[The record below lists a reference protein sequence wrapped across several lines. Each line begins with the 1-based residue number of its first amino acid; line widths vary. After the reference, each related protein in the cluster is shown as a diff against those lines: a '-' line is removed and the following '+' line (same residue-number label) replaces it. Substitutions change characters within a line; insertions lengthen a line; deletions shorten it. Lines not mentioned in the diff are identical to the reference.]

1 MYYGLFLVS
10 ALLSYFPGESLVHSP
25 SEMILAFA
33 GEDVILPCS
42 FNISGSDD
50 FPTVEWSKE
59 GLQPNVIFLYR
70 DGCETYEMKNP
81 SFQYRTSFI
90 TKELKNRNI
99 SLRISNVQLSD
110 AGKYQCMRLWKNAPQ
125 DITTVELVV
134 GAASDP
140 KLSVISAESAGVSL
154 QCEASCWLPEPEITF
169 LDDRGHDIP
178 AGDPKRR
185 QHASG
190 CYTVTRRVTL
200 QDATSSVTCRVQQPQ
215 INQTRD
221 TEILIP
227 VGGQKWLLSKQTSHQ
242 SLNGAYD
249 DQPFLQSIRVD
260 GAGSVGNSSIE
271 ALTREVADLKSKLH
285 EKEKIIWWLQS
296 NNNNNPPEP
305 DNLPQY
311 QGLKPAASRQN
322 SNPASGGPTRRNL
335 RIHSS
340 PAVLNLDNTALS
352 RSPEANMSNR
362 KLGSHL
368 TRESSAWPGPDV
380 QRRHSSLLPTNN
392 RFSLLAD
399 LAEETAVD
407 VMGTEHKAGRKAAKP
422 SKQK

>member
-1 MYYGLFLVS
+1 MFKIAEHNLRCT
-10 ALLSYFPGESLVHSP
+10 
-25 SEMILAFA
+25 EM
-33 GEDVILPCS
+33 S
-42 FNISGSDD
+42 FKTFNVKQEWINLWWSGSVLYFERIVLGYWTLLPHFGIMPIRYDKIVL
-50 FPTVEWSKE
+50 TKLIAEIWENGIISHLK
-59 GLQPNVIFLYR
+59 LNVT
-70 DGCETYEMKNP
+70 DGA
-81 SFQYRTSFI
+81 F
-90 TKELKNRNI
+90 
-99 SLRISNVQLSD
+99 
-110 AGKYQCMRLWKNAPQ
+110 YQ
-125 DITTVELVV
+125 T
-134 GAASDP
+134 
-140 KLSVISAESAGVSL
+140 
-154 QCEASCWLPEPEITF
+154 
-169 LDDRGHDIP
+169 
-178 AGDPKRR
+178 
-185 QHASG
+185 
-190 CYTVTRRVTL
+190 
-200 QDATSSVTCRVQQPQ
+200 
-215 INQTRD
+215 
-221 TEILIP
+221 

-271 ALTREVADLKSKLH
+271 VLTREVADLKSKLH

-352 RSPEANMSNR
+352 RSPEANTSNR